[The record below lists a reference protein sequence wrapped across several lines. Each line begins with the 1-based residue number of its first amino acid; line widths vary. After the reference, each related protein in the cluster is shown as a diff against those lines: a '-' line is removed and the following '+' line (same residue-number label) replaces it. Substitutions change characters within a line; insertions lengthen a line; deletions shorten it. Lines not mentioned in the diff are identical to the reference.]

1 MLDRSPHSDSSA
13 LSDLSAGTVAAIDQ
27 QILLLL
33 SSRFALARSAGDGVW
48 DDEDERR
55 AALAAIRRRAFE
67 LGVPVSLVADFWDRL
82 TDASAAMHKQ
92 AKSR

>member
-1 MLDRSPHSDSSA
+1 MLDRSPNPDSSA
-13 LSDLSAGTVAAIDQ
+13 LADISAATVDMIDQ

-33 SSRFALARSAGDGVW
+33 SRRFALARTAGDGVW

-82 TDASAAMHKQ
+82 SDASGAMHRQ